1 MNSFLVALQ
10 FLTRIQLSKNTNW
23 EEKEFGKSVSCFTL
37 VGLLIGVLSLLLYH
51 LLLPLHLSYLMAF
64 ILVIFDF
71 FITGGTLY
79 DGLMDASDG
88 LFSGRTKERALEIM
102 KDSSVGSF
110 GLCIMLIVF
119 FSKVFSL
126 GSCDG
131 PLDVLLIAMPVMGRL
146 ALAMSICLYPYAR
159 PYGMGKSFS
168 FFHTRMA
175 LPADV
180 LVALLPVI
188 FFGFMY
194 CVLLGLGILFCL
206 GVNHFVVSKI
216 DGTTG
221 DTYGFS
227 AETTEAFLAVI
238 FVILSKGIACL
249 T

>member
-10 FLTRIQLSKNTNW
+10 FLTRIHVSKSTNW
-23 EEKEFGKSVSCFTL
+23 EEKEFGKSVSYFTL

-51 LLLPLHLSYLMAF
+51 LLLPLHLSYLTAF
-64 ILVIFDF
+64 ILVVFDF

-88 LFSGRTKERALEIM
+88 LFSGRTKERVLEIM

-110 GLCIMLIVF
+110 GLCMMLIVF
-119 FSKVFSL
+119 FSKIFSL
-126 GSCDG
+126 GSSDG
-131 PLDVLLIAMPVMGRL
+131 PLDTLLIAMPVMGRL
-146 ALAMSICLYPYAR
+146 ALVISICLYPYAR
-159 PYGMGKSFS
+159 PYGMGKSFA
-168 FFHTRMA
+168 FFHGRMA
-175 LPADV
+175 LPSAFLVSLIPV
-180 LVALLPVI
+180 L
-188 FFGFMY
+188 FFGFIY
-194 CVLLGLGILFCL
+194 CILLGSGILFCL

-221 DTYGFS
+221 DTYGFA
-227 AETTEAFLAVI
+227 AETTEAFLAVL